1 VSENDLDKL
10 MRALFGIVMTC
21 LTVFLC
27 GTVLSL
33 VIGCASTPAELAA
46 RDAEL
51 HRRLEPCQYVAVE
64 VDSGQVICEPND
76 CACHA
81 ELIRKTLGR
90 GHVESNFPAN
100 Q

>member
-1 VSENDLDKL
+1 
-10 MRALFGIVMTC
+10 MRILGRWVLQQLVLLIVAL
-21 LTVFLC
+21 L
-27 GTVLSL
+27 VLNAFCR
-33 VIGCASTPAELAA
+33 CASTPAELAA

-64 VDSGQVICEPND
+64 VDSGQVICPAKD